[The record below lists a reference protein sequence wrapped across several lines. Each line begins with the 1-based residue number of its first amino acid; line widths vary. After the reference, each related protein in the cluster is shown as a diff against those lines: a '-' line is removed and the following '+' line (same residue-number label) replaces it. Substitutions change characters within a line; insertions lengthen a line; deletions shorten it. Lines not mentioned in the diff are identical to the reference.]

1 MILKEVMQSETLHE
15 LTQIFTEIPYNRML
29 GLQVDAIEA
38 DRIVMSFPM
47 KDELVGNFLH
57 GILHGGVISSVIDMA
72 GGVAAIS
79 TAVRKHQY
87 KDIAEMKAILGK
99 SSTINLHI
107 NYLTPGRGKRFTV
120 TAYIL
125 RSGNKICFTR
135 CELHNEEGLL
145 IATGAGTYLVG

>member
-57 GILHGGVISSVIDMA
+57 GILHGG
-72 GGVAAIS
+72 AAALREGRIGR
-79 TAVRKHQY
+79 V
-87 KDIAEMKAILGK
+87 
-99 SSTINLHI
+99 
-107 NYLTPGRGKRFTV
+107 PG
-120 TAYIL
+120 
-125 RSGNKICFTR
+125 
-135 CELHNEEGLL
+135 
-145 IATGAGTYLVG
+145 